1 MRFFKEFA
9 LGIKNYWLGL
19 KFLIKHQLWW
29 YVIFP
34 IALFAGIFLLGN
46 YFQQLGIGISKDVEQ
61 NISEIKTI
69 NGLVHKTLRIIFFD
83 QLHFLFTKFTMYFV
97 IMCLAPVLAIVS
109 EKMEEILTGN
119 KYKWN
124 LIQILKDIKRAFILN
139 IRLILVEYVFILAL
153 LGLGTLVGGEAK
165 WYIAYAVPFL
175 IGFYFYGFGYV
186 DYILE
191 RRRLNIRQSVHFVS
205 KHKGL
210 SVALGSIYA
219 SCFLGFDYM
228 WRKFETIPSD
238 NKSQI
243 LWGTV
248 LVLLFIL
255 AVSAPILAIA
265 SSTLS
270 MHEIVDLS
278 TNEYAVKVN
287 NQNKNEQDE
296 NPETSGDEVSN

>member
-1 MRFFKEFA
+1 MRFFKLFA
-9 LGIKNYWLGL
+9 LGIKNYWKGL
-19 KFLIKHQLWW
+19 KFLIDHKLYW

-34 IALFAGIFLLGN
+34 VLLFVGIFILGN
-46 YFQQLGIGISKDVEQ
+46 YFAQMELSISKDIQE
-61 NISEIKTI
+61 NIREIKTI
-69 NGLVHKTLRIIFFD
+69 GGLIKKTLKIIFFD

-139 IRLILVEYVFILAL
+139 IRLILVEYLFILAF
-153 LGLGTLVGGEAK
+153 LGIGALIGGNYH
-165 WYIAYAVPFL
+165 WYIAYVIPFL
-175 IGFYFYGFGYV
+175 IGFYFYGFGYI

-210 SVALGSIYA
+210 AFALGSVYA
-219 SCFLGFDYM
+219 SCFLGFDFM
-228 WRKFETIPSD
+228 WRKFFTIPTD
-238 NKSQI
+238 NNSI
-243 LWGTV
+243 IFWGTI

-265 SSTLS
+265 SATLS
-270 MHEIVDLS
+270 MHELIDLS
-278 TNEYAVKVN
+278 TNEHAVKGEE
-287 NQNKNEQDE
+287 QTSPQTNKKDVASKDE
-296 NPETSGDEVSN
+296 ASK